1 MNYDFLSQLDICI
14 LDNKSWGQLCLNLT
28 QQKTNTVTPGQVL
41 LQETWRPPLCA
52 TYSSVF
58 TKSTSTTETNI

>member
-1 MNYDFLSQLDICI
+1 MIFVTIRHLHFGQQI
-14 LDNKSWGQLCLNLT
+14 LGAAMPESDTAENEHSHPRTSAASGD
-28 QQKTNTVTPGQVL
+28 V
-41 LQETWRPPLCA
+41 EAPPLCA